1 MTLSKNGNGDLQLGH
16 GIFVDIFKELSR
28 SLNFSYTVS
37 SPPDGEWGG
46 IQSDGSWSGMVG
58 QLATK
63 SVDFGMHIFVF
74 PQPVIN
80 FPSLVCLLYPE
91 YVST

>member
-1 MTLSKNGNGDLQLGH
+1 MALTKNGEGDLLLEN
-16 GIFVDIFKELSR
+16 GIFVDIFKELSQT
-28 SLNFSYTVS
+28 LNFSYIVS
-37 SPPDGEWGG
+37 SPPDREWGG

-74 PQPVIN
+74 PQLVIN